1 PLSCRRARR
10 ASCVHLI
17 AYAHTNQPTD
27 AFGEHTPQ
35 TIVPRLPLVLVAE
48 ERYHVL
54 TLRRPLPSGATGWR
68 RAAPTYSNHMLLW
81 HAPQALAARQCTGVK
96 RATHWVAL
104 VRQRMPLPPLEG
116 HRPQS
121 GACLHKK
128 RSVAGQICHTREED
142 QFDPLLSGGLLATLL
157 QIRFERGSR
166 HVS

>member
-1 PLSCRRARR
+1 PDDSTPIASGAGCGRTLSC
-10 ASCVHLI
+10 
-17 AYAHTNQPTD
+17 PD
-27 AFGEHTPQ
+27 TP
-35 TIVPRLPLVLVAE
+35 PAAAE
-48 ERYHVL
+48 RSYWM
-54 TLRRPLPSGATGWR
+54 ATGC
-68 RAAPTYSNHMLLW
+68 TYSNHMLLW

-157 QIRFERGSR
+157 QIRFERGSK